1 VICCTSAD
9 EASKLNVAVA
19 SGFAAANASPISVND
34 SVNDAAANTVM
45 SPASPG
51 AEPVGASDVSLNVVQ
66 AVATVAKRSAAP
78 ASSELSLAERVCL
91 GLIAQHVAHGWALGT
106 LLAPDGE
113 IGRIWSL
120 SRPLTYRAIDGLVDK
135 GLITRRGQA
144 AGRGRDR
151 VILAA
156 TPVGRRLA
164 KRWLDEPVQ
173 HLRDVRT
180 ELLVKLQLRARIGLD
195 NEPLLAAQQ
204 QVFDPTIDVLTS
216 THPDEDLVDL
226 WRRESARSVRR
237 FLDQALHPIGTPH
250 TANADLQL
258 SARNQLRGSIT
269 AIRHGDV
276 MSTVNATLDDSQPV
290 TAAIT
295 KDAATD
301 LDLAPGDSVIVI
313 IKSTEVIVARQG
325 AIGPNRR

>member
-1 VICCTSAD
+1 
-9 EASKLNVAVA
+9 L
-19 SGFAAANASPISVND
+19 SPD
-34 SVNDAAANTVM
+34 DL
-45 SPASPG
+45 P
-51 AEPVGASDVSLNVVQ
+51 
-66 AVATVAKRSAAP
+66 
-78 ASSELSLAERVCL
+78 LAERVCL
-91 GLIAQHVAHGWALGT
+91 GLITQHVAHGWALGT

-135 GLITRRGQA
+135 NLISRRGQT

-151 VILAA
+151 VILAS
-156 TPVGRRLA
+156 TPAGRRLA

-173 HLRDVRT
+173 HLREVRT

-195 NEPLLAAQQ
+195 NEPLLTAQQ
-204 QVFDPTIDVLTS
+204 RIFAPTVDALTS
-216 THPDEDLVDL
+216 THPDDDLVDL
-226 WRRESARSVRR
+226 WRRESARAVRR
-237 FLDQALHPIGTPH
+237 FLDQALHPIDVPH
-250 TANADLQL
+250 AVDTELQL

-276 MSTVNATLDDSQPV
+276 MSTVNAVLGDGQPV

-301 LDLAPGDSVIVI
+301 LDLALGDPVLVI
-313 IKSTEVIVARQG
+313 IKSTEVMVAKPG